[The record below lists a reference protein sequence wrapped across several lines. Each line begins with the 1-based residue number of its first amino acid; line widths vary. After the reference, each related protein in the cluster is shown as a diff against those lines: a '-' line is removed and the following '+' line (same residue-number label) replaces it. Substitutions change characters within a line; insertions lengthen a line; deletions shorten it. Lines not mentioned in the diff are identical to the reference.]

1 MSDREHH
8 DDIAILG
15 LLINQTQAIND
26 LGERIGDLE
35 EDVLSLKAG
44 QTRLMAFSGVIGTAL
59 GFTMGHIYPIVTF
72 LKGMLA

>member
-8 DDIAILG
+8 DDVAILG

-35 EDVLSLKAG
+35 GDVLSLKAG
-44 QTRLMAFSGVIGTAL
+44 QTRLMAFSGILGTVL
-59 GFTMGHIYPIVTF
+59 GFTMGNIHPIVSF
-72 LKGMLA
+72 LKGMFA